1 MYQYPK
7 QILTIA
13 QQVQSYI
20 DAGMVITSRADV
32 EKALKSIGFYRLR
45 GYSFHL
51 YDNAT
56 KKYVPGTKFEDIL
69 KLYQF
74 DQELSSLIF
83 SIISKSEVALRVR
96 LVESLL
102 IHGDP
107 LVLQDSSIFKE
118 KKLYWQNMSTVA
130 SEIARSNDVFIKHN
144 FDNHDGEVPVWAAVE
159 VLSFGTL
166 SKIIKNLKTG
176 TGSSYSIL
184 AANYQYKSKKGN
196 MVNPSQKM
204 LASWILGV
212 SVLRNMCAHNWFFRN
227 YPFQLFNNISFA
239 ANNSLPQRPYMVRF
253 IIFNLLF
260 VPSTKPFD
268 KGLDTAFSTADK
280 SFSSPEAKRESSFK
294 SLFLYFSINRYKH
307 GMFFF

>member
-32 EKALKSIGFYRLR
+32 ENALKSVGFYRLR

-56 KKYVPGTKFEDIL
+56 KKYVPGTKFEDII
-69 KLYQF
+69 KLYLF
-74 DQELSSLIF
+74 DRELSGLIF
-83 SIISKSEVALRVR
+83 SMISKIEVSLRVR

-107 LVLQDSSIFKE
+107 LVLQDSSIFKD

-176 TGSSYSIL
+176 IGSSYSIL
-184 AANYQYKSKKGN
+184 AANYQYKTKKGN
-196 MVNPSQKM
+196 WVNPSQKM
-204 LASWILGV
+204 FASWIQGISILGGEPCEEENEKALLPL
-212 SVLRNMCAHNWFFRN
+212 LRR
-227 YPFQLFNNISFA
+227 I
-239 ANNSLPQRPYMVRF
+239 
-253 IIFNLLF
+253 
-260 VPSTKPFD
+260 
-268 KGLDTAFSTADK
+268 
-280 SFSSPEAKRESSFK
+280 KRESPNSDTWLYTGYTYEQLEGREILRYVDVLVDGPFLLEQK
-294 SLFLYFSINRYKH
+294 DISLAFRGSRNQRILRLKGGKPI
-307 GMFFF
+307 